1 VVNGPAPCA
10 DPESTSSRR
19 ALLRATG
26 LAAAGGSAALVAAC
40 SARRTKPAPV
50 ESPGAKPSALR
61 ADRGILQSALDLEHR
76 AIAAYTAGIP
86 LLDART
92 RGAARQFLLQEF
104 AHAAELSAL
113 IHQGGGKPN
122 PPSPSY
128 DLGSPASA
136 GDVLGLLHTIERASI
151 AAYLVAIPRLSPGIV
166 RSTVASILA
175 NEAEHVSVLRV
186 SLRSQAVPS
195 AFVTASE

>member
-1 VVNGPAPCA
+1 MVNGPAPRA
-10 DPESTSSRR
+10 DPEATSSRR

-26 LAAAGGSAALVAAC
+26 LAAAGGSAVFVAAC
-40 SARRTKPAPV
+40 STRRTKPAPV
-50 ESPGAKPSALR
+50 ESPGATPRALR
-61 ADRGILQSALDLEHR
+61 GDVGILESALDLEHR

-86 LLDART
+86 LLDGRT
-92 RGAARQFLLQEF
+92 RAAARQFLLQEL

-122 PPSPSY
+122 LPSPSY
-128 DLGSPASA
+128 ELGNPGSA
-136 GDVLGLLHTIERASI
+136 GDVLGLLHTIERALI
-151 AAYLVAIPRLSPGIV
+151 AAYLDAISKLSPGIV

-186 SLRSQAVPS
+186 SLGSPAVPS
-195 AFVTASE
+195 AFVTSGE